1 MKLPICQ
8 GNDCR
13 SIYNNR
19 QTQTSSP
26 TVCCI
31 NSPSECK
38 QNTFD
43 VDKDDTDDIDDI
55 SHGVEEKT
63 IEGRKTVSL
72 SSSNRSVDNCD
83 DMCKWIPSM
92 FISLFFVI
100 FSLVSDSTSF

>member
-1 MKLPICQ
+1 M
-8 GNDCR
+8 
-13 SIYNNR
+13 
-19 QTQTSSP
+19 
-26 TVCCI
+26 

-38 QNTFD
+38 QN
-43 VDKDDTDDIDDI
+43 DTDDIDDI

-92 FISLFFVI
+92 FISLFFVV